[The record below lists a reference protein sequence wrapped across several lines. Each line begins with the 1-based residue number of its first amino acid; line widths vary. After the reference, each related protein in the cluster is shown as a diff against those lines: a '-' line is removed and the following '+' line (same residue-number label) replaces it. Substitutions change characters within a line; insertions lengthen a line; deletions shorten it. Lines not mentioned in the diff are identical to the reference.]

1 MPGDATPRGPGRPVS
16 PAGRRVLL
24 VEDDPD
30 LRDALVDGLRERSYQ
45 VVAVANGREALEALR
60 GQGSDVVVLDL
71 MMPVMDGWEFRVAQK
86 RDPVLAGTPVVAVSA
101 AGHSTA
107 AAIDA
112 DAYIEKPLRLPA
124 LTQTIDAV
132 VQAHERRREAAEAAK
147 AERLASL
154 GVLAAGLAHEINNPL
169 TCILLE
175 LRDVADIVRGL
186 ASDRDAGA
194 NANVT
199 ETIARRVAGA
209 LEGAERISE
218 IVQGVRAFARED
230 DSSKFPLDVRPL
242 LDRALKMVDHMMG
255 KRAQIERD
263 YQECPSV
270 LASEGRL
277 TQVFL
282 NLLANAAQ
290 AIPEG
295 RPDANL
301 VTVATRTGDDG
312 SACIAIADTG
322 PGIPEALIG
331 RIFEPF
337 FTTKP
342 VGEGIGLGLS
352 LSHGIVRALGGEIRV
367 TSALGA
373 GTTFE
378 IVLPSAMQMLEAMT
392 GSSAGP
398 HSSSL

>member
-1 MPGDATPRGPGRPVS
+1 MPGDATPRGPGRQVS

-86 RDPVLAGTPVVAVSA
+86 RDPELAGTPVVAVSA

-186 ASDRDAGA
+186 ASDRDAD
-194 NANVT
+194 VT

-209 LEGAERISE
+209 LEGAERISD

-242 LDRALKMVDHMMG
+242 LERALKMVDHMMG
-255 KRAQIERD
+255 KRAQIARD
-263 YQECPSV
+263 YQECPFV

-290 AIPEG
+290 AIAEG

-301 VTVATRTGDDG
+301 VTVLTRTGDDG
-312 SACIAIADTG
+312 SARIAIADTG

-352 LSHGIVRALGGEIRV
+352 LSHGIVRGLGGEIRV

-378 IVLPSAMQMLEAMT
+378 IVLPSAMQMLESMT

-398 HSSSL
+398 PHSSSP

>member
-1 MPGDATPRGPGRPVS
+1 VPGDATARGPGRQVS

-30 LRDALVDGLRERSYQ
+30 LRDALVDGLRERSYE
-45 VVAVANGREALEALR
+45 VVAVANGREALDALR

-86 RDPVLAGTPVVAVSA
+86 RDPDLAETPVVAVSA

-124 LTQTIDAV
+124 LTRTIDAV
-132 VQAHERRREAAEAAK
+132 VQAHERRRQAAEAAK

-175 LRDVADIVRGL
+175 LRDVAEIVRGL
-186 ASDRDAGA
+186 GSDRDADL
-194 NANVT
+194 T

-209 LEGAERISE
+209 LEGAERISD

-230 DSSKFPLDVRPL
+230 DSSKFPLDIRPL
-242 LDRALKMVDHMMG
+242 LDRALKMVDHMLR
-255 KRAQIERD
+255 KRARLHRD
-263 YQECPSV
+263 YQECPYV

-277 TQVFL
+277 IQVFL
-282 NLLANAAQ
+282 NVLANAAQ

-295 RPDANL
+295 RPDDNL
-301 VTVATRTGDDG
+301 VTVSTRTGDDG
-312 SACIAIADTG
+312 SLRIAIADTG

-352 LSHGIVRALGGEIRV
+352 LSHGIVRGLGGEIHV
-367 TSALGA
+367 SSALGA

-378 IVLPSAMQMLEAMT
+378 IVLPSAMQMLEAMAA
-392 GSSAGP
+392 SSPRPSGTSCP
-398 HSSSL
+398 

>member
-1 MPGDATPRGPGRPVS
+1 VS

-71 MMPVMDGWEFRVAQK
+71 MMPVMDGWEFRVAQR
-86 RDPVLAGTPVVAVSA
+86 RDPELAGTPVVAVSA

-124 LTQTIDAV
+124 LTRTIDAV

-186 ASDRDAGA
+186 ASGRDADA
-194 NANVT
+194 T

-242 LDRALKMVDHMMG
+242 LDRALKMVDHMMS
-255 KRAQIERD
+255 KRARIERD
-263 YQECPSV
+263 YQECPFV

-277 TQVFL
+277 TQVLL

-301 VTVATRTGDDG
+301 VTVSTRTGDDG
-312 SACIAIADTG
+312 SARIAIADTG

-352 LSHGIVRALGGEIRV
+352 LSHGIVRGLGGEIRV

-398 HSSSL
+398 PHSSSP

>member
-1 MPGDATPRGPGRPVS
+1 MPGDATPRGPGRQVS

-86 RDPVLAGTPVVAVSA
+86 RDPELAGTPVVAVSA

-124 LTQTIDAV
+124 LTRTIDAV

-186 ASDRDAGA
+186 ASGRDAD
-194 NANVT
+194 VT

-242 LDRALKMVDHMMG
+242 LDRALKMVDHMMS

-263 YQECPSV
+263 YQECPFV

-301 VTVATRTGDDG
+301 VTVSTRTGDDG
-312 SACIAIADTG
+312 TARIAIADTG

-352 LSHGIVRALGGEIRV
+352 LSHGIVRGLGGEIRV

-398 HSSSL
+398 PRSSSL